1 MKKAAVGFR
10 VHSGWSAVVA
20 VCVEAGAPAVLH
32 RERVHLVEE
41 FTYRLRQPY
50 HTAKKMPLAQAREF
64 VSRVQAT
71 ARDMAYGAIGKLRLD
86 LEQRGYKLGSAALLL
101 ASGRPLPELERILA
115 SHAMIHTADGEL
127 FREAL
132 TRASVRCGLQV
143 MSVKEKELAEEAAQ
157 SFGLTEVAVLK
168 RITELGR
175 QLRAPWSQD
184 EKYSALGAWLALSD
198 GIGCRK
204 RTQTG
209 KRGKAI

>member
-20 VCVEAGAPAVLH
+20 VCVEDGAPTVLH

-41 FTYRLRQPY
+41 FTYRFRQPY
-50 HTAKKMPLAQAREF
+50 HTAKKMSLAEARDF

-71 ARDMAYGAIGKLRLD
+71 ARDMAYGTIGKLRLD
-86 LEQRGYKLGSAALLL
+86 LERRGYKLGSGALLL
-101 ASGRPLPELERILA
+101 ASGRPLPELAKILA

-143 MSVKEKELAEEAAQ
+143 LSVKEKELAEEAAQ
-157 SFGLTEVAVLK
+157 SFGLGEAAVLK

-175 QLRAPWSQD
+175 PLGAPWSQD
-184 EKYSALGAWLALSD
+184 EKYAALGAWLALSD
-198 GIGCRK
+198 GRGCRK

-209 KRGKAI
+209 KCG